1 MLTQMRKG
9 EVPMASRAVTPDLLL
24 KMHEHNT
31 KPKNWKIREFSPSV
45 PQPGHIWGSG
55 RARRMLQAAYV
66 LSFLCLLLSNELL
79 KIQVHGIK
87 IVNMDC
93 FILTLPFR
101 KTDQYRDE
109 VRHIV
114 RLF

>member
-1 MLTQMRKG
+1 
-9 EVPMASRAVTPDLLL
+9 MASRAVTPDLLL
-24 KMHEHNT
+24 KMHEHNM
-31 KPKNWKIREFSPSV
+31 KPENWIIKEFSPSV
-45 PQPGHIWGSG
+45 PQPGHIWGGG

-66 LSFLCLLLSNELL
+66 LSFLCLLRSDELL
-79 KIQVHGIK
+79 KIQIHDIE

-101 KTDQYRDE
+101 KTDQYGGE

-114 RLF
+114 RFSSRS